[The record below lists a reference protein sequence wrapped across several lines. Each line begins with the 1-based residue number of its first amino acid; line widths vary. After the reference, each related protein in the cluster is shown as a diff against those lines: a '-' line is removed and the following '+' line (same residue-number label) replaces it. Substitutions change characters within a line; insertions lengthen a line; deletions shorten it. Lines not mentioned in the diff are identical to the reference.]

1 MNQPSLID
9 IVTHTPL
16 WVWPLLAYTLYTGWR
31 MTRDRTIA
39 RWRVFIL
46 PAIAVTFAVVNLVTG
61 GNTLAELAGF
71 AVGTGLGAFVG
82 LLVARR
88 PARLLEDGRL
98 ALAGDW
104 LPVILLIGI
113 FSVKYAQGVTLA
125 IDRALATNTLFLFA
139 SAAAPAMFAAVL
151 VVRSLRGLPSGMFR
165 RNAGQS
171 SEVKYRAQS

>member
-9 IVTHTPL
+9 IITHTPL

-39 RWRVFIL
+39 RWRVFIM
-46 PAIAVTFAVVNLVTG
+46 PAIAVTFAVVNLMTG

-71 AVGTGLGAFVG
+71 AVGTGTGYVI
-82 LLVARR
+82 ARAR
-88 PARLLEDGRL
+88 PARMLEDGRL

-113 FSVKYAQGVTLA
+113 FSVKYAQGVALA

-139 SAAAPAMFAAVL
+139 SAAAPALLAAVL
-151 VVRSLRGLPSGMFR
+151 LVRSLRGLPSGMFR
-165 RNAGQS
+165 RNAGRS